1 MNATRTIPS
10 CIDAVAALFKGYIP
24 RVFHLRSWVFAVLAM
39 LPCTLGLLSNSFD
52 KHPNP
57 ARVALEL
64 YHYGYAQ
71 MVLPLIALIA
81 ASAGIGEDLEQRS
94 LPLML
99 VRPAPAWVLP
109 FGKGLP
115 WLAWCSAWL
124 TIAVTPI
131 LYAGLDMAVIPQKIL
146 ALLLTFWAQ
155 MGFASLL
162 TLVFKRGLL
171 WAALFF
177 FAWDPFVRVMP
188 PALQRMTNTHYL
200 ESIAQSRYTGSS
212 TISLLEQSQVLS
224 PVWLA
229 VLVLVVAGVLAWGG
243 CGLWLMK
250 KPIGLAG
257 SESEG

>member
-1 MNATRTIPS
+1 MSAMRTIPS
-10 CIDAVAALFKGYIP
+10 FIDAIAALFKGYLP
-24 RVFHLRSWVFAVLAM
+24 RVFHLRGWVLAVLTM

-52 KHPNP
+52 KIPNP
-57 ARVALEL
+57 AKTALEL

-71 MVLPLIALIA
+71 MVLPLVALIA

-99 VRPAPAWVLP
+99 VRPAPAWALP
-109 FGKGLP
+109 LGKGLP

-124 TIAVTPI
+124 TIAVMPI

-146 ALLLTFWAQ
+146 ALLLTFWTQ
-155 MGFASLL
+155 FGIASLL
-162 TLVFKRGLL
+162 VLIFKRGML

-200 ESIAQSRYTGSS
+200 ESIAQSRYTGGS
-212 TISLLEQSQVLS
+212 TISLLEQSQILS
-224 PVWLA
+224 PTWLA
-229 VLVLVVAGVLAWGG
+229 VLILIAVGVLAWGG
-243 CGLWLMK
+243 SGLWLMK
-250 KPIGLAG
+250 RPVGLAG

>member
-1 MNATRTIPS
+1 MNVTRTIPS
-10 CIDAVAALFKGYIP
+10 CIDAVASLFKGYLP
-24 RVFHLRSWVFAVLAM
+24 KVFHLRGWVLAVLTM

-57 ARVALEL
+57 TRAALEL

-99 VRPAPAWVLP
+99 VRPAPAWALP

-115 WLAWCSAWL
+115 WLAWCLAWL
-124 TIAVTPI
+124 TITATPI

-155 MGFASLL
+155 FGIASLL
-162 TLVFKRGLL
+162 VLIFKRGLL

-177 FAWDPFVRVMP
+177 AAAHDFYPLP
-188 PALQRMTNTHYL
+188 
-200 ESIAQSRYTGSS
+200 
-212 TISLLEQSQVLS
+212 
-224 PVWLA
+224 
-229 VLVLVVAGVLAWGG
+229 
-243 CGLWLMK
+243 
-250 KPIGLAG
+250 
-257 SESEG
+257 